1 MVNLRDKIYDF
12 IMARTKFSRLAIPS
26 TLFASICVVIC
37 YIMVSLY
44 LFSELSVAILEA
56 ESLSTIIFQNLNL
69 KAIS

>member
-37 YIMVSLY
+37 YIMVSLIY
-44 LFSELSVAILEA
+44 SLELM
-56 ESLSTIIFQNLNL
+56 LSFVLQKGRQL
-69 KAIS
+69 S